1 MLKKFLAISAAAIA
15 ACAALS
21 GCGTN
26 AYARYRRT
34 FASFGAMA
42 TVYLDGEFSSDEQR
56 QDAID
61 TAEEIGAILTSFE
74 NTFSTTI
81 EDSDVCLFNA
91 AAPGSTVGISEDM
104 YNVLSLALE
113 MYDETGGY
121 YNAGVYYSVDL
132 YNFAARPEGVTMPYD
147 REENSDLPDERYV
160 AAFCELSKS
169 FSKIEL
175 YAEGGSYYA
184 VKPEDTVEVDGVIYS
199 LAIDLS
205 GIAKGYTVDIVDK
218 YIEDAGYPN
227 SSFSYGMS
235 SIAVNST
242 LATDSG
248 EWYLTFRDPRGTVDD
263 YYMAIDVKDAC
274 ISTSGD
280 YENYYEVGDRR
291 YCHIIDPDTGSPINT
306 GIVTSSCIGGTA
318 AEDDARTTAVMAMG
332 LDGVIEYINSQT
344 VKEQGLRI
352 TFVYQNS
359 AGEYLLVTNIPEGE
373 YELLNSVYIP
383 ASRIDENGNVVFT
396 GTR

>member
-1 MLKKFLAISAAAIA
+1 
-15 ACAALS
+15 
-21 GCGTN
+21 
-26 AYARYRRT
+26 
-34 FASFGAMA
+34 
-42 TVYLDGEFSSDEQR
+42 
-56 QDAID
+56 
-61 TAEEIGAILTSFE
+61 
-74 NTFSTTI
+74 
-81 EDSDVCLFNA
+81 
-91 AAPGSTVGISEDM
+91 M

-160 AAFCELSKS
+160 TAFCELSKS

-175 YAEGGSYYA
+175 YAEGGNHYA

-218 YIEDAGYPN
+218 YIEDAGYPD

-235 SIAVNST
+235 SVAVNST

-263 YYMAIDVKDAC
+263 YYMAIDLKDVC
-274 ISTSGD
+274 LSTSGD
-280 YENYYEVGDRR
+280 YENYYEVGGRR

-332 LDGVIEYINSQT
+332 LDGAIEYINSQT
-344 VKEQGLRI
+344 VKDQGLRI

-359 AGEYLLVTNIPEGE
+359 VGEYLLVTNIPEGE

>member
-1 MLKKFLAISAAAIA
+1 MFKKIFAISAAALA
-15 ACAALS
+15 ACAVLS
-21 GCGTN
+21 GCGNN

-34 FASFGAMA
+34 FASFGTMA
-42 TVYLDGEFSSDEQR
+42 TVYLDGEFSTDEQR

-61 TAEEIGAILTSFE
+61 VAEEINTILTSFE

-91 AAPGSTVGISEDM
+91 AAPGSAVEISEDM

-160 AAFCELSKS
+160 AAFSELSKS

-175 YAEGGSYYA
+175 YAEGGNHYA

-218 YIEDAGYPN
+218 YIEDAGYPD

-235 SIAVNST
+235 SVAVNST

-263 YYMAIDVKDAC
+263 YYMAIDLKDVC
-274 ISTSGD
+274 LSTSGD
-280 YENYYEVGDRR
+280 YENYYEVGGRR

-332 LDGVIEYINSQT
+332 LDGAIEYINSQT
-344 VKEQGLRI
+344 VKDQGLRI

-359 AGEYLLVTNIPEGE
+359 VGEYLLVTNIPEGE